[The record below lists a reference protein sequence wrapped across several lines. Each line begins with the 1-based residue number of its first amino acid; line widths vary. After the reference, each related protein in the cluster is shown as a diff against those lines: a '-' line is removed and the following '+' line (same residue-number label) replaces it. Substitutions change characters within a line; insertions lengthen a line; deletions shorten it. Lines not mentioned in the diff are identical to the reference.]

1 MQNESWQ
8 SATTQVAASALDR
21 FLPPM
26 RSVMLKLKNGKATSA
41 TIKLK
46 TEHTTLDN
54 YLNKSKAPEK
64 MPQRVLQK
72 AYVSSDEEEETQI
85 MTIYALAGDATA
97 RCVLATTPSA
107 NDAYTYGEDALFI
120 SSGIEHASTGVVT
133 VSPLNMYTI
142 DNRVPM
148 MTDVRKGIHQVPL
161 AMLVQNDIRTQYMQI
176 AFSLSSN
183 WNKEC
188 YFCDAVTGN
197 RMQIMD
203 GLILTV
209 PMPANHAERYYIEG
223 PDPKTEAGGT
233 TTSIENITNT
243 TDDENN
249 LQAYSI
255 TSGTLTVSAN
265 KLIQEVIIYDM
276 VGRIVLHEQM
286 NMLTQNVLLNAPS
299 GIGIVEAIFE
309 DHTKARIQAV
319 VK

>member
-1 MQNESWQ
+1 
-8 SATTQVAASALDR
+8 
-21 FLPPM
+21 
-26 RSVMLKLKNGKATSA
+26 
-41 TIKLK
+41 
-46 TEHTTLDN
+46 
-54 YLNKSKAPEK
+54 
-64 MPQRVLQK
+64 
-72 AYVSSDEEEETQI
+72 
-85 MTIYALAGDATA
+85 
-97 RCVLATTPSA
+97 
-107 NDAYTYGEDALFI
+107 
-120 SSGIEHASTGVVT
+120 
-133 VSPLNMYTI
+133 MYTI

-233 TTSIENITNT
+233 TTSIENITNA